1 MDQGRAMNHG
11 TANGFGGALT
21 FLNVWTTTP
30 APGTCS
36 PDVPTPPPGAQTT
49 TTTSTTTIAP
59 ETTISPVTTV
69 APTTTFSPTTTIY
82 IPVTTNPGGGGGGGG
97 GCGGG
102 GGGEPEPETKS
113 TVAKSSTTVAAAP
126 PIALPSRGSAVKLIS
141 GVKVMLSSK
150 NMSFRVQVPGY
161 SPTPI
166 SKYKFV
172 VATSKTGRVF
182 RQGTVKAA
190 APQKYT
196 TWTTRN
202 LSVGTYS
209 LSVYAMTSTGKVLEV
224 FTENIDVQVDTSKA
238 ITVTQQLT
246 PRAITPKVI
255 IHASGVFQK

>member
-1 MDQGRAMNHG
+1 MGQQYSLMDQGRAMNHG
-11 TANGFGGALT
+11 TANGFGGAMT
-21 FLNVWTTTP
+21 FLNVWATAA
-30 APGTCS
+30 APDTCA
-36 PDVPTPPPGAQTT
+36 PDVPGPPPTPETT

-59 ETTISPVTTV
+59 ETTISTTTTV
-69 APTTTFSPTTTIY
+69 APTTTIY
-82 IPVTTNPGGGGGGGG
+82 IPVTTNPGGGGGGGEP
-97 GCGGG
+97 
-102 GGGEPEPETKS
+102 EPEPETKS

-141 GVKVMLSSK
+141 GVKIMLSSK
-150 NMSFRVQVPGY
+150 DMSFRVQVPGY

-172 VATSKTGRVF
+172 VATSKTARVF

-190 APQKYT
+190 APLKYT

-238 ITVTQQLT
+238 MTVTQQLT